1 MEGSSVDIKQ
11 RLRRCYVLV
20 RLYPIRA
27 VLKIAAM
34 PLQTGKQR
42 LSSDIGGA
50 IWRPLDKAHGQFQ
63 SQSAAGILP

>member
-1 MEGSSVDIKQ
+1 M
-11 RLRRCYVLV
+11 
-20 RLYPIRA
+20 RA